1 MRLLQRLRGE
11 LSCQQVLEVL
21 QAHLDGEVDARTA
34 RRVAAHLDK
43 CDPCHHEAAV
53 YDEIKASLARQRR
66 PVDPEI
72 LEQLRNFSL
81 RLPDEAD

>member
-11 LSCQQVLEVL
+11 LSCQDVLEVL

-34 RRVAAHLDK
+34 RRVARHLDK

-53 YDEIKASLARQRR
+53 YNEIKAGLARKRR

-72 LEQLRNFSL
+72 LGQLRAFGL
-81 RLPDEAD
+81 RLQDGTK

>member
-11 LSCQQVLEVL
+11 LSCQDVLEVL

-34 RRVAAHLDK
+34 RRVAAHLEK
-43 CDPCHHEAAV
+43 CNPCHHEAAV
-53 YDEIKASLARQRR
+53 YEEIKAGLARRRR

-72 LEQLRNFSL
+72 LDQLGAFGL
-81 RLPDEAD
+81 RLTEETD

>member
-11 LSCQQVLEVL
+11 LSCQEVLEVL
-21 QAHLDGEVDARTA
+21 QAHLDGEVDDRTA

-43 CDPCHHEAAV
+43 CNPCHHEAAV
-53 YDEIKASLARQRR
+53 YEEIKAGLARRRR

-72 LEQLRNFSL
+72 LDQLGAFGL
-81 RLPDEAD
+81 RLTEETD